1 MNNNDNLKPFASK
14 PQGRVKRPVR
24 MRSGLG
30 ARAWLAVLASQIVLA
45 SCAPASFEE
54 QQEGGPSAPAATYGE
69 RDGVPTI
76 TLSDGKRVVLDRLD
90 LWDELRTQFP
100 APPETPPE
108 DGDDSLKLLE
118 DRIGLKSIP
127 SRVDLRDRQTPIRD
141 QGGRGTCVAH
151 ATSAALEAA
160 YQRERGMALDLSE
173 QYANHVQKMTYL
185 NQAPAAPSER
195 ETQLGAWG
203 GSGLSYQLGWLFRLR
218 FGLPEE
224 DVMAG
229 IDVSDPRL
237 TYIPNSNY
245 ENTNQDGDVPR
256 MSWSDT
262 TLSQRAVDGWNLS
275 AQAMTYSI
283 PESRT
288 FINFPRSAPA
298 AAVYGAT
305 RVREVGR
312 TLSAIRDELAAGRE
326 VAFGVALTR
335 VRPCEDAA
343 ENPLPEGD
351 VCYDAQDADE
361 AAQFADGIWHPLE
374 TELGG
379 HAMVIVGYDDALEAF
394 IVKNSWGMDAMG
406 RGRPVE
412 AAAGTNG
419 FIYMSYDWI
428 DRISDAFSVLET
440 RNPSAW
446 LNHQPYLGKWHVETD
461 LPLGRADLAAYHLPG
476 AFPNSSLSGR
486 TDRRIGTLHA
496 ADRDYRV
503 NGSLGVD
510 RMVARFG
517 SPEIDGSYD
526 ATSGG
531 TEVIALRVDDDTLAG
546 WTHPAGDFD
555 SREPFFATIGDY
567 PAMQFARET
576 AGNPAPLDF
585 FGSWRVVGAG
595 LDGVFEFV
603 DNITGGTY
611 TPSDSSSAI
620 AGVELEI
627 NPRTFITDPNDPCFV
642 RITVPTTPPTTL
654 DGLLFC
660 STITP
665 AQRAL
670 ITGIGDE
677 TGVGDERGFYAYR
690 ERKDPAVI
698 IQSPTDGSV
707 VPRGRRRVEF
717 RARTLGFTE
726 APVIRW
732 TSDVDGFLGESVGLI
747 SRLDLSFGTHFITAS
762 TSAPGGGTLSDRV
775 ELTIS
780 NDPPTVDIVA
790 PGGVERYC
798 ADEPIA
804 FLATSRDL
812 NNTPTFGL
820 PESAIEWFVAGGAF
834 VGTGHS
840 VTGSFP
846 EGGYTIVVRATDDE
860 GEFAEDSVNLFVE
873 TCADNIPPTASI
885 LEPAVDSGVSEAQ
898 FAYDGYD
905 SAREQWYSDVS
916 FVGTGRD
923 PEDGTLSGSSLAW
936 TTNRTD
942 VQSGTLGTGG
952 ARTVRLY
959 SNTCFGTWHDV
970 KLTVTDS
977 DGEARSAVRRI
988 FIWTLC

>member
-1 MNNNDNLKPFASK
+1 MNDNDDLNPSASK
-14 PQGRVKRPVR
+14 LQGRVKRPVR
-24 MRSGLG
+24 MPSGLG
-30 ARAWLAVLASQIVLA
+30 ARALLAVLASQLVLA

-54 QQEGGPSAPAATYGE
+54 QEGGGPSAPAATYGE

-90 LWDELRTQFP
+90 LWEELRTQFP
-100 APPETPPE
+100 APPETAPE

-118 DRIGLKSIP
+118 ERIGLKSIP

-185 NQAPAAPSER
+185 NQAPAAPRER

-229 IDVSDPRL
+229 IDVSDPSL
-237 TYIPNSNY
+237 TYIPNNNY
-245 ENTNQDGDVPR
+245 ENTDQDGDVPR

-275 AQAMTYSI
+275 AQPMTYSI

-335 VRPCEDAA
+335 VRACEDDAK
-343 ENPLPEGD
+343 NPLPEGD
-351 VCYDAQDADE
+351 PCYDAQDADE

-374 TELGG
+374 TDWGG
-379 HAMVIVGYDDALEAF
+379 HAMLIVGYDDALEAF
-394 IVKNSWGMDAMG
+394 IVKNSWGMDEMG

-419 FIYMSYDWI
+419 FIYMSYGWI

-440 RNPSAW
+440 RNPSGW

-476 AFPNSSLSGR
+476 AFPNSSLLGR

-496 ADRDYRV
+496 TDRDYRV

-510 RMVARFG
+510 RMVARFD
-517 SPEIDGSYD
+517 SPEIDASYD

-555 SREPFFATIGDY
+555 TREPFFATIGDY

-603 DNITGGTY
+603 DSITGGTY
-611 TPSDSSSAI
+611 APSDSSSAI

-642 RITVPTTPPTTL
+642 RITVPTTPPITL

-660 STITP
+660 STSTP

-677 TGVGDERGFYAYR
+677 TGVGDESGFYAYR

-747 SRLDLSFGTHFITAS
+747 SRLDLSFGTHVITAS
-762 TSAPGGGTLSDRV
+762 TSAPGGGMLSDRV

-804 FLATSRDL
+804 FLATSQDL
-812 NNTPTFGL
+812 NNTPTFEL
-820 PESAIEWFVAGGAF
+820 PESAIEWSVAGGAF

-840 VTGSFP
+840 VTGSFA
-846 EGGYTIVVRATDDE
+846 EGGYTIVVRATDDQ

-873 TCADNIPPTASI
+873 TCADNPPTASI

-905 SAREQWYSDVS
+905 STREQWYSDVS
-916 FVGTGRD
+916 FVGTGQD
-923 PEDGTLSGSSLAW
+923 PEDGTLSGSSLSW

-942 VQSGTLGTGG
+942 LQSGTLGTGG
-952 ARTVRLY
+952 TRTVRLY

-977 DGEARSAVRRI
+977 DGNARSAVRRI

>member
-14 PQGRVKRPVR
+14 PQARVKRPVR
-24 MRSGLG
+24 MPSGLG

-54 QQEGGPSAPAATYGE
+54 QEGGGPSAPAATYGE

-76 TLSDGKRVVLDRLD
+76 TLSDGKRVVLDRLE
-90 LWDELRTQFP
+90 LWDELRAQFP
-100 APPETPPE
+100 APPETAPE
-108 DGDDSLKLLE
+108 DGDDSLTLLE
-118 DRIGLKSIP
+118 DGIGRKSIP

-160 YQRERGMALDLSE
+160 YERERGMALDLSE

-185 NQAPAAPSER
+185 NQDPAAPSER

-203 GSGLSYQLGWLFRLR
+203 GSSLSYQLGWLFRLR

-229 IDVSDPRL
+229 IDLSDPSR
-237 TYIPNSNY
+237 TYISSSNY
-245 ENTNQDGDVPR
+245 GNTNEDGDVPR
-256 MSWSDT
+256 MSWRDT

-275 AQAMTYSI
+275 AQPMTYSI
-283 PESRT
+283 PQSKT

-298 AAVYGAT
+298 AAVYGVT
-305 RVREVGR
+305 RLREVGR
-312 TLSAIRDELAAGRE
+312 TLSAIHDELAAGRE

-335 VRPCEDAA
+335 VRACEDDAK
-343 ENPLPEGD
+343 NPLPEGD
-351 VCYDAQDADE
+351 PCYDARDADE

-374 TELGG
+374 TIAGG

-412 AAAGTNG
+412 AAAGTSG
-419 FIYMSYDWI
+419 FIYMSYEWI

-476 AFPNSSLSGR
+476 AFPNSSLLGR

-503 NGSLGVD
+503 NGSLGAD

-517 SPEIDGSYD
+517 SPEIDASYD

-531 TEVIALRVDDDTLAG
+531 TGVIALRVDDDTLAG

-660 STITP
+660 ATSTP

-677 TGVGDERGFYAYR
+677 TGVGDESGFYAYR

-698 IQSPTDGSV
+698 IQSPTDGTV

-747 SRLDLSFGTHFITAS
+747 SRLDLSFGAHVITAS

-790 PGGVERYC
+790 PGGVESYC

-812 NNTPTFGL
+812 NNTPTFEL

-840 VTGSFP
+840 VTGSLP
-846 EGGYTIVVRATDDE
+846 EGGYNIVVRATDDQ

-873 TCADNIPPTASI
+873 TCDDNNPPTASI
-885 LEPAVDSGVSEAQ
+885 LEPAVDSGVSEPQ

-905 SAREQWYSDVS
+905 SAREQWYRDVS
-916 FVGTGRD
+916 FVGTGQD

-942 VQSGTLGTGG
+942 VQSGTLGTGET
-952 ARTVRLY
+952 RTVRLY

-970 KLTVTDS
+970 RLTVTDS
-977 DGEARSAVRRI
+977 DGNTRSTVRRI